1 MSKYA
6 DIAPRIWSG
15 TASEAELR
23 SFKPED
29 VLAIKSDVEHARV
42 RAIARAKP
50 KTIDR
55 EAGTVEW
62 LASDETPDRMGDVIL
77 VKGWDWANWMRNPV
91 ILRNHA
97 GDKLPLALGTD
108 AYKRTRDGRP
118 GFYIAGAF
126 LPNEKLDEEGR
137 LYRVLVLDG
146 DLPAS
151 SVGFMPKKVSRP
163 EDPKERAELGVGDF
177 GVVYEAQELLEHSVV
192 TVPANPN
199 ALLRKLD
206 TLAESGAFG
215 KALCAQVAKE
225 MQPSTRTVHPVAR
238 TEGTGVRRADVPE
251 ANATITVHDHAGA
264 NLLTFETGGAVFD
277 VTKEAL
283 SLLVRDA
290 MRSTGGGVFTLGM
303 GDVIGPDSA
312 TDNAVDSSPA
322 VSLDATGVPDLAS
335 TLAEIKSALDG
346 IKNTL
351 SAELPA
357 LRAQLESVTRGAA
370 ALADPSGSHV
380 EPTGSPAPDSR
391 ALKPEA
397 VFDAAF
403 AGLDAALAARK
414 QKDKTK

>member
-23 SFKPED
+23 AFKPED

-206 TLAESGAFG
+206 VLAKDGAFG
-215 KALCAQVAKE
+215 AALIEQVRKDLE
-225 MQPSTRTVHPVAR
+225 PSTRTVVQVAKPETLHR
-238 TEGTGVRRADVPE
+238 VSGTWIAGDPASFVPFQADGNVAIDVLP
-251 ANATITVHDHAGA
+251 NAVTLGTFGTITG
-264 NLLTFETGGAVFD
+264 T
-277 VTKEAL
+277 
-283 SLLVRDA
+283 
-290 MRSTGGGVFTLGM
+290 
-303 GDVIGPDSA
+303 VIGKDVSA
-312 TDNAVDSSPA
+312 DGAALDSSPA

-346 IKNTL
+346 IQNTL

-370 ALADPSGSHV
+370 AQADPSGSHV

-397 VFDAAF
+397 VFD
-403 AGLDAALAARK
+403 LALRMAEQVIDARK
-414 QKDKTK
+414 NKDNKR